1 MMFDNKALQM
11 KAYGGPLG
19 YFWDTFDNGVR
30 VIKEGGTH
38 EENPHQGV
46 QQGIAPDGLPN
57 LVEEGEVIYNDFV
70 YSDRLKLTKEQA
82 Q

>member
-38 EENPHQGV
+38 EENPNQGV
-46 QQGIAPDGLPN
+46 PQGIAPDGLPN